1 MTSGPSPVAPLVLFA
16 FNRPTHLER
25 TIEAVSQS
33 PLAAR
38 TPLIAFSDGPATDR
52 DGSRVEQV
60 RRVLKGVRGFASVE
74 VVERPKNLGLARS
87 VIGGVTEVLD
97 AHGRAVVLE
106 DDLLVSPRFLEVMN
120 DLLASYAEQETVFSV
135 TGYNYPAR
143 LVRVP
148 SDYSYSIYFSPRA
161 SSWGWGTWK
170 DRWSRVDWDVADF
183 EQFSKDAC
191 ARRRFD
197 LGGADLSEMLED
209 QMAGRVDSWAIRW
222 CYASF
227 RLGRVNVYP
236 VKSLV
241 TNIGLDDS
249 GVHCGPDDRLT
260 DVIDPSFP
268 GNLRL
273 PPDVRLEPRILD
285 DVRLIFARDLVSR
298 VRRKLRAVLARNT
311 AG

>member
-1 MTSGPSPVAPLVLFA
+1 MTSGRSALAPLVLFA
-16 FNRPTHLER
+16 FNRPAHLER
-25 TIEAVSQS
+25 CIEAALQS

-38 TPLIAFSDGPATDR
+38 TPLVAFSDGPANDR
-52 DGSRVEQV
+52 DASRVEQV
-60 RRVLKGVRGFASVE
+60 RRLLKGVRGFASVE
-74 VVERPKNLGLARS
+74 IVERSQNLGLARS
-87 VIGGVTEVLD
+87 VISGVTEVIE

-106 DDLLVSPRFLEVMN
+106 DDLVVSPRFLGFMN
-120 DLLASYAEQETVFSV
+120 DLLGSYAEQERVFSV

-143 LVRVP
+143 LVRIPVG
-148 SDYSYSIYFSPRA
+148 YSYSIYFSPRA

-170 DRWSRVDWDVADF
+170 DRWSQVDWEVGDF
-183 EQFSKDAC
+183 EQFSNDGP
-191 ARRRFD
+191 ARRRFE

-260 DVIDPSFP
+260 DVIDRSFP
-268 GNLRL
+268 GELRL
-273 PPDVRLEPRILD
+273 PPEVQFERRILD
-285 DVRLIFARDLVSR
+285 DVRLIFARDIVSR
-298 VRRKLRAVLARNT
+298 VRRKLRAVLAPNNP
-311 AG
+311 G

>member
-1 MTSGPSPVAPLVLFA
+1 MTSGPLPPAPLVLFA
-16 FNRPTHLER
+16 FNRPDHLER
-25 TIEAVSQS
+25 TIASVSQN

-38 TPLIAFSDGPATDR
+38 TPLIAFSDGAATES
-52 DGSRVEQV
+52 DGSRVAQV

-74 VVERPKNLGLARS
+74 VVERPDNLGLARS
-87 VIGGVTEVLD
+87 VISGVTEVLE

-106 DDLLVSPRFLEVMN
+106 DDLLVSPRFLGVMN
-120 DLLASYAEQETVFSV
+120 DLLESYAEQERVFSV

-143 LVRVP
+143 LVRIP
-148 SDYSYSIYFSPRA
+148 ADYAYSIYFSPRA
-161 SSWGWGTWK
+161 SSWGWGTWR
-170 DRWSRVDWDVADF
+170 DRWSQVDWDVSDF
-183 EQFSKDAC
+183 EQFSKDTR
-191 ARRRFD
+191 ARSRFD

-209 QMAGRVDSWAIRW
+209 QMSGRVDSWAIRW

-227 RLGRVNVYP
+227 RLERVNVYP

-241 TNIGLDDS
+241 TNIGLDHS
-249 GVHCGPDDRLT
+249 GVHCGPDDRLA

-268 GNLRL
+268 GDLRL
-273 PPDVRLEPRILD
+273 PPDIRLEPRILD

-298 VRRKLRAVLARNT
+298 VRRKLRAVLARNA